1 MTTPTTSFMFS
12 YIIVD
17 RGLSDTQGQHVP
29 GIYTFSTNDLS
40 DKPVSI
46 LRSSTPS
53 ITAKIYAGKPFP
65 DFDYTQAIERRVKLD
80 IQAKPDYGVTVAA
93 QINDPDWHLHAG
105 TTSSALEIQ

>member
-1 MTTPTTSFMFS
+1 MFS

-17 RGLSDTQGQHVP
+17 RGLSDTQEHIP

-40 DKPVSI
+40 DRPVSI

-53 ITAKIYAGKPFP
+53 ITAKIYAGNPFP

-80 IQAKPDYGVTVAA
+80 IQAKLDYGVTVAA

-105 TTSSALEIQ
+105 TTSSVLEIR